1 MPINQIFNKIIP
13 EILLNNILSTIN
25 IKNLNDISS
34 FTYSK
39 INNNLDKLKII
50 MEDIKLYYIPCKRN
64 IYFKDNLTPKKFIT
78 IFRQILKLYYY
89 TLSSKEKYIPETKK
103 KYIEFYLKP
112 VTNNKPPRIITNNIV
127 LSFN

>member
-13 EILLNNILSTIN
+13 EILLNNILNTIN
-25 IKNLNDISS
+25 IKNLNDISY

-39 INNNLDKLKII
+39 INNKLDNLKII
-50 MEDIKLYYIPCKRN
+50 MEDIKPYYIPCKRN
-64 IYFKDNLTPKKFIT
+64 IYFKDDLTAKNFIT

-103 KYIEFYLKP
+103 KYIEFHLKP
-112 VTNNKPPRIITNNIV
+112 LSNNKPPRLITNSIV